1 VIRVVLALVLTV
13 ALAGVAFQA
22 IERGRTDRTAASLDA
37 AADRLVR
44 AASLLV
50 DRDDPT
56 AADVPGARRVV
67 RLDLPE
73 RSLAAAPVASFAV
86 DGGDGAPEA
95 GGWVR
100 YRAEGAEPT
109 RVRVPVD
116 LRTPDG
122 PVVLRGG
129 GRRRLDLRLVADGG
143 PAVVVERGTPAET

>member
-1 VIRVVLALVLTV
+1 MIRVLLALLLTV

-22 IERGRTDRTAASLDA
+22 IERGRIDRTATRLDA
-37 AADRLVR
+37 AADRLAR

-50 DRDDPT
+50 ARDDPT
-56 AADVPGARRVV
+56 ASGVPGARRVV

-86 DGGDGAPEA
+86 NGSDGAPEA
-95 GGWVR
+95 GGWIR
-100 YRAEGAEPT
+100 YRVAGARPT

-122 PVVLRGG
+122 PLVYAGG
-129 GRRRLDLRLVADGG
+129 GRRRFVLRLVADGG
-143 PAVVVERGTPAET
+143 PTVVVERGRPAEA

>member
-1 VIRVVLALVLTV
+1 MIRVVLALILTV

-22 IERGRTDRTAASLDA
+22 IEHGRIDRTATRLDA

-73 RSLAAAPVASFAV
+73 QSLAAAPVASFAV
-86 DGGDGAPEA
+86 NGSDGVAAA
-95 GGWVR
+95 GGWIR
-100 YRAEGAEPT
+100 YRVRGARPT

-122 PVVLRGG
+122 PVVLGDG
-129 GRRRLDLRLVADGG
+129 GRRRLVLRLVVDDG
-143 PAVVVERGTPAET
+143 PAVVVERGTPAGT